1 MKCVSRRE
9 LLDQL
14 RSLPCGLND
23 IYTKIFAQSSRP
35 VDLKRF
41 LQCLAYSRRSMT
53 LKELA
58 EVATIDFG
66 DSSSATPVYD
76 SDRRYENPHDLL
88 SICYGLVVEIEGVM
102 SH

>member
-1 MKCVSRRE
+1 
-9 LLDQL
+9 
-14 RSLPCGLND
+14 
-23 IYTKIFAQSSRP
+23 
-35 VDLKRF
+35 
-41 LQCLAYSRRSMT
+41 MT